1 MLLIMIFS
9 LPIAYTQEPAYNKEM
24 AREASIK
31 EWTDVEAAISY
42 WDKEYESEKSQDD
55 PKYKADVCLILSKAY
70 TARREVESMELWND
84 RASDIYDRLG
94 DTRGQAEVLYQKG
107 FTSYCNREYEKA
119 MEYVLRG
126 IGMMEELNDEEGIG
140 LGYLRMTRLFHFTM
154 KLPESAEYGEKG
166 GEILEKLGDDL
177 NAADAWSFAGHG
189 YRMSLDSANASRAF
203 NRTLELAEK
212 SKIPAVL
219 SMAYN
224 DLATFNMEYDIYDEA
239 EKYFMKS
246 LELADTSNQRQI
258 MVIKNGLSQVYL
270 HTDRFEDCIKISK
283 EAMAT
288 VLKTNDIFFLSELP
302 EYIARSYEGLMQYDS
317 AYKYMKL
324 NWQYSDSLFTANQ
337 DEALQEMET
346 RYESEL
352 KQKTIE
358 RQQREQLFGIALL
371 LSFVGIILLLYKRYR
386 TKNELNNVL
395 EDSNKE
401 KDFLI
406 KEIHHRVKNNLQILS
421 SLLSLQS
428 DNEEDEKVLGALRE
442 GQNRVE
448 SMGMIHQRL
457 YTKESVSAIHMN
469 DYILDLCDYLSDSS
483 ISSDQNIEIL
493 SEVAVDMIDIET
505 AIPLGL
511 IINELVTNS
520 LKYAFP
526 SQKDGEVRVKLWQDN
541 EGLLCLHVYDNGVGK
556 VRPNNEVNSTG
567 FGTKLI
573 AILSKKLKGTS
584 KIDTTDGYSTTI
596 RFERFK
602 LVA

>member
-1 MLLIMIFS
+1 M
-9 LPIAYTQEPAYNKEM
+9 
-24 AREASIK
+24 
-31 EWTDVEAAISY
+31 
-42 WDKEYESEKSQDD
+42 
-55 PKYKADVCLILSKAY
+55 
-70 TARREVESMELWND
+70 
-84 RASDIYDRLG
+84 
-94 DTRGQAEVLYQKG
+94 
-107 FTSYCNREYEKA
+107 
-119 MEYVLRG
+119 
-126 IGMMEELNDEEGIG
+126 
-140 LGYLRMTRLFHFTM
+140 
-154 KLPESAEYGEKG
+154 
-166 GEILEKLGDDL
+166 
-177 NAADAWSFAGHG
+177 
-189 YRMSLDSANASRAF
+189 
-203 NRTLELAEK
+203 
-212 SKIPAVL
+212 
-219 SMAYN
+219 
-224 DLATFNMEYDIYDEA
+224 
-239 EKYFMKS
+239 
-246 LELADTSNQRQI
+246 
-258 MVIKNGLSQVYL
+258 
-270 HTDRFEDCIKISK
+270 
-283 EAMAT
+283 
-288 VLKTNDIFFLSELP
+288 
-302 EYIARSYEGLMQYDS
+302 
-317 AYKYMKL
+317 
-324 NWQYSDSLFTANQ
+324 
-337 DEALQEMET
+337 
-346 RYESEL
+346 
-352 KQKTIE
+352 
-358 RQQREQLFGIALL
+358 
-371 LSFVGIILLLYKRYR
+371 
-386 TKNELNNVL
+386 NNVL
-395 EDSNKE
+395 EESNKE

-483 ISSDQNIEIL
+483 ISSGQNIEIL